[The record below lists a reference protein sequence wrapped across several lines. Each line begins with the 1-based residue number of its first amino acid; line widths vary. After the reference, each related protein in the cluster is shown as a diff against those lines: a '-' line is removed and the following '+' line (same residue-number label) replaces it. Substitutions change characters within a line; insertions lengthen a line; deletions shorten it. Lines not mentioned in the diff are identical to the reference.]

1 MRIYVQK
8 VEKKINPRFWRNFL
22 KKRTFRF
29 FFANIPKNVQKQ
41 IFKGS
46 ETIKKNY
53 EVVFKI
59 WAKKKWTDHPSIPSI
74 PSHPSIKNRRGR
86 LVPRCGSKRQH
97 NDIPVGRL
105 LFRIPFLKGP
115 KPRFESSMTLTLE
128 IRFCLI
134 LIVEGRIKTY
144 MCNFLVNSSGSR
156 VVVNLP

>member
-1 MRIYVQK
+1 MRIYVKK

-53 EVVFKI
+53 VVVFKI
-59 WAKKKWTDHPSIPSI
+59 WAKKKKWTDHPI
-74 PSHPSIKNRRGR
+74 PSHPSSVSKKIGGGAWYP
-86 LVPRCGSKRQH
+86 VAWVKRQH

-105 LFRIPFLKGP
+105 LFRIPFLKRL
-115 KPRFESSMTLTLE
+115 KPRFESSMTLTLKM
-128 IRFCLI
+128 RFCLI
-134 LIVEGRIKTY
+134 CIEREGSTHIK
-144 MCNFLVNSSGSR
+144 VIS
-156 VVVNLP
+156 